1 MIMLTTALS
10 GSSVRPATS
19 PLMASLYGGV
29 ASGLIAAA
37 SGFLLG
43 TNLPVLYIA
52 AFLLIGVGPVIG
64 YQLAAGKLG
73 QDWASLVGGFLGF
86 ILPVISQIILW
97 PLLVWAFNRS
107 YTFSKLWLGSLL
119 GFILSVAG
127 FFAIGLMIGQD
138 PAWVGFGW
146 AMLWALWGGT
156 IAAFM
161 ASGAR
166 D

>member
-1 MIMLTTALS
+1 MIMLTTAVS
-10 GSSVRPATS
+10 ASSARPATS

-52 AFLLIGVGPVIG
+52 AFLLIGIGPVIG

-107 YTFSKLWLGSLL
+107 YAFSKLWLGSLL
-119 GFILSVAG
+119 GFILGIAG
-127 FFAIGLMIGQD
+127 FFVIGLMIGQD

-161 ASGAR
+161 AAGAR

>member
-1 MIMLTTALS
+1 MIMLTSAIS
-10 GSSVRPATS
+10 ASSARPATS
-19 PLMASLYGGV
+19 PWMASLYGGV

-37 SGFLLG
+37 SGFLLS
-43 TNLPVLYIA
+43 TNMPVLYIL

-64 YQLAAGKLG
+64 YQIAAGKLG
-73 QDWASLVGGFLGF
+73 QDWASLIGGFLGF

-107 YTFSKLWLGSLL
+107 FAFSKLWLGSLL
-119 GFILSVAG
+119 GFILGVAG

-156 IAAFM
+156 VAAYM

-166 D
+166 E